1 MERRAA
7 IAHIAMRALP
17 FTGAMGLSKEAR
29 ANKKIVLG
37 QSAVLSGPLSP
48 ASVGHNQGALLAFS
62 QINAT

>member
-1 MERRAA
+1 
-7 IAHIAMRALP
+7 
-17 FTGAMGLSKEAR
+17 MGLSKEAR